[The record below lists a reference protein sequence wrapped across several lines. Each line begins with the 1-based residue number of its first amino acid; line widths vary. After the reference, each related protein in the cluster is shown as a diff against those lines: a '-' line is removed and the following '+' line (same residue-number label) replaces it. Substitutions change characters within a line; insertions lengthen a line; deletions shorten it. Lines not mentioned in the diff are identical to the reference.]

1 MDLMMTLVK
10 HVSGTNFDKLPA
22 QAVTAARN
30 AIIDTVGNMLAGSSV
45 KGCRLL
51 VEAIKE
57 MGGGGEYTIAVF
69 GEKAASN
76 MAALA
81 NGAMARAMDI
91 DDVNDV
97 FPLHPSV
104 VIVPTALTVAER
116 QGGINGR
123 DLSRQLP

>member
-1 MDLMMTLVK
+1 M
-10 HVSGTNFDKLPA
+10 
-22 QAVTAARN
+22 
-30 AIIDTVGNMLAGSSV
+30 IDTIGNMLAGSSI

-57 MGGGGEYTIAVF
+57 MGGGREYTIAVF
-69 GEKAASN
+69 GEKAPAN
-76 MAALA
+76 MATLA
-81 NGAMARAMDI
+81 NGAMARAVDL

-97 FPLHPSV
+97 FPLHPGV

-123 DLSRQLP
+123 DLVTAVALVPGPYDEDGLCNKTESDHFRLEQSV